1 MSILGH
7 RASVTALSTA
17 QQTGDFS
24 EVLEALCTLASLRG
38 RVSIAV
44 YAAKRDS
51 RLMSAVA
58 VAVAVTS

>member
-1 MSILGH
+1 MTVLG
-7 RASVTALSTA
+7 RKVPITALSTA
-17 QQTGDFS
+17 HQTGDFS

-51 RLMSAVA
+51 RLMPAVA

>member
-7 RASVTALSTA
+7 RASVTSLSTA
-17 QQTGDFS
+17 HQTGDFS
-24 EVLEALCTLASLRG
+24 EVLEALCPLASLRG

-51 RLMSAVA
+51 RLMPAVA